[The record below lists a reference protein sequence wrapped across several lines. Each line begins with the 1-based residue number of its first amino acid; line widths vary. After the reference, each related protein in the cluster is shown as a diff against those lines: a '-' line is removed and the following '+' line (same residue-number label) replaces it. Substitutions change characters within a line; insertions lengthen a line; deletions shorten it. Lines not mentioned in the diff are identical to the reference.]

1 MAITEIKENLRS
13 NRTIFKMFTNT
24 KMENFRAD
32 TFLTKEPETLEWIR
46 SFKLPNPVLY
56 DVGANIGIYSLY
68 AASLYPRGRVYAFEP
83 SRLNYKRVRENAEL
97 NGFCNIF
104 AINVAV
110 ADKYGTACF
119 PEYNEIG
126 ESGNQ
131 AVNTLFGGHVVFTI
145 PLDGFIAPNYLKID
159 VDGAEWNIVQGAVLT
174 LNSPALK
181 SVLIEV
187 DTKVIDEET
196 KQPVAEL
203 IMQTLNYKGF
213 RLSDLNWTSPHSRER
228 RRREGIGH
236 IINYIF
242 VRP

>member
-1 MAITEIKENLRS
+1 MITEIKESFQS
-13 NRTIFKMFTNT
+13 NKTAFKMYVDS
-24 KMENFRAD
+24 KMERFRSD

-46 SFKLPNPVLY
+46 SFKPDSVFY

-68 AASLYPRGRVYAFEP
+68 FASLYPKGSVYAFEP
-83 SRLNYKRVRENAEL
+83 SRLNCERLRENADL
-97 NGFCNIF
+97 NGFCNIS

-131 AVNTLFGGHVVFTI
+131 AVNTPFCGNVVFTI

-159 VDGAEWNIVQGAVLT
+159 VDGAEWKIIQGSVLT

-203 IMQTLNYKGF
+203 IMQMLNDKGF

-228 RRREGIGH
+228 REREGIGH

-242 VRP
+242 VRTP